1 MRLSDEGV
9 MMVMIAVMVV
19 EVEVVIA
26 FDENGES
33 DKRSLKGWRK
43 FKWNFK
49 SCPLHIS
56 DEGVMM
62 LMIVMM
68 VEEVRRLWLLWRR

>member
-33 DKRSLKGWRK
+33 DKRSLKG
-43 FKWNFK
+43 
-49 SCPLHIS
+49 
-56 DEGVMM
+56 
-62 LMIVMM
+62 
-68 VEEVRRLWLLWRR
+68 